1 MKRRRL
7 AFGGSMCA
15 CQPLGNPRS
24 PALFGVAAVMNAA
37 VAVYIYR
44 LVPEFLLRFIVWML
58 IHTVYRLRARG
69 LEHIPEDGPAVL
81 VCNHVSFVD
90 ALVISAAC
98 RRPIRF
104 VMDHRIFRW
113 PVLSFVF
120 RHSGS
125 RGYPRVRRGWRR
137 VPCRR
142 CGAGRRH

>member
-1 MKRRRL
+1 L
-7 AFGGSMCA
+7 SI
-15 CQPLGNPRS
+15 

-58 IHTVYRLRARG
+58 IHTVYRLRARAARAHPRGRPGGAG
-69 LEHIPEDGPAVL
+69 LQPRE
-81 VCNHVSFVD
+81 FVD

-120 RHSGS
+120 RHSGAI
-125 RGYPRVRRGWRR
+125 PIAPARRTRR
-137 VPCRR
+137 
-142 CGAGRRH
+142 